1 MTGPPGLDGSTD
13 VREPARDLFWELH
26 DASHYSCP
34 GCGASGD
41 EVTSFHVH
49 HLDGDRTNHSR
60 DNLVA
65 LCPSC
70 HLGDEH
76 DRRLPDS
83 ATDPPSVY
91 GTNPPS
97 VGDTSPGE

>member
-1 MTGPPGLDGSTD
+1 MTGPGGSTN

-26 DASHYSCP
+26 DADTYSCP
-34 GCGASGD
+34 GCDSPAS
-41 EVTSFHVH
+41 EVTAWHVH
-49 HLDGDRTNHSR
+49 HVNKDKRRHDRH
-60 DNLVA
+60 NLVA

-83 ATDPPSVY
+83 ATDPPGVH

-97 VGDTSPGE
+97 VGDTSPGA